1 MQRCTFKYIF
11 SYWWLKLILMNQFK
25 GVNIMYIFEFKLS
38 LPFVLKQITRN
49 YFLATLLL

>member
-11 SYWWLKLILMNQFK
+11 SYWWLKLILMNQVK
-25 GVNIMYIFEFKLS
+25 GVNIILFEFELS